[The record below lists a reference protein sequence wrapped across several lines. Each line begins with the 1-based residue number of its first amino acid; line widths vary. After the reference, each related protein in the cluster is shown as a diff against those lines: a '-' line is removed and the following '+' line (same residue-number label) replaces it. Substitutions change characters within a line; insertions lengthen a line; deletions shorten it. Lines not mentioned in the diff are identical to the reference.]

1 MKKITI
7 ECEIVGALIFFKSH
21 VSISN
26 DDPEP
31 FMCSGY
37 ILEFTTPIQQPSA
50 LGGYQQPPSKYLK
63 HDCDIDLNLDDSES
77 IIANTIIQY
86 MKGLY
91 YTLIDGFKSTGSLTI
106 TTTFEPS

>member
-1 MKKITI
+1 VKKITI
-7 ECEIVGALIFFKSH
+7 ECEIIGALIFFKSH

-26 DDPEP
+26 NDPEP

-37 ILEFTTPIQQPSA
+37 ILELSTTPI
-50 LGGYQQPPSKYLK
+50 KYLK
-63 HDCDIDLNLDDSES
+63 YDCDIDLTLDDSES
-77 IIANTIIQY
+77 VIANAIIQY

-91 YTLIDGFKSTGSLTI
+91 YALIDCFKSTGSLTI